1 MVRSVEPEQLER
13 LLEKRH
19 RAKTWLVVAVIAD
32 IALAALL
39 ISVHAALPVGLYVTA
54 GLGVGRLIN
63 GPYLR
68 LLKEL
73 GLTRQEGMLIL
84 VAEQERRSG
93 RASLPPQVRAHR
105 EQLASMA
112 FMACGLVAGAAF
124 VVSAFYFFSKANQ
137 TVDENAPADMWFA
150 VSAIAG
156 SVSLILAPSL
166 LWMARLHR
174 DNATAWRVAGAYP

>member
-13 LLEKRH
+13 LLKTRH
-19 RAKTWLVVAVIAD
+19 RGRIWLIVALIADVAV
-32 IALAALL
+32 AALL
-39 ISVHAALPVGLYVTA
+39 ISVDAALPVGLCVTA

-93 RASLPPQVRAHR
+93 RAALAPRIRAHR
-105 EQLASMA
+105 EQLASLA
-112 FMACGLVAGAAF
+112 YLACGLVAAVVF
-124 VVSAFYFFSKANQ
+124 VVAAFYFFSKANK
-137 TVDENAPADMWFA
+137 TVDENAPADVWFA
-150 VSAIAG
+150 VSAVAG
-156 SVSLILAPSL
+156 SVSLILAPAL
-166 LWMARLHR
+166 LWMGRLHR
-174 DNATAWRVAGAYP
+174 NNAAAWRVAAIP